1 MSSKNI
7 ALAVITKYL
16 DSISPYK
23 DFIENAYNHNIK
35 IKVLIIVY
43 SHGIED
49 NTYIKLK
56 NILNEFNTKLKIVKA
71 NNDPPLQEK
80 LKKLGISAKNIK
92 NLTSSPF
99 FAKYKLL
106 PYGQYRNI
114 ALLTA
119 LTYNSPIDYL
129 FFIDTDVYPYLLKK
143 NSYHTYFEKIDFFQ
157 EHLKY
162 LKLPKTIITSSDYS
176 GYYILPPLKL
186 NFLKKFLIGLEK
198 ENCYNFLKNSIHGLK
213 YASHKRKIKNTN
225 KILGGNLAINLK
237 YFNILPPFY
246 STTYIFKNKLFLG
259 RGEDTL
265 FTKTINKS
273 RFRII
278 DIDLKIFHN
287 TYENFPKKPSLD
299 DKNVKDRIYYAS
311 TGWLGRNHFLNWL
324 YTKTGQQTQKEWNK
338 KLKREYKNLLIGSRE
353 LAFHLNEKR
362 FLDLGD
368 IFLSSYNQLDTMIE
382 EYYKTIAAWNE
393 VKRKLKKECA
403 LNETT
408 FN

>member
-1 MSSKNI
+1 MSTKNI

-16 DSISPYK
+16 DSISPYA

-49 NTYIKLK
+49 NSYIKLK
-56 NILNEFNTKLKIVKA
+56 NILKEFKTNLKTVKA

-80 LKKLGISAKNIK
+80 LKNIGVSAKNIK
-92 NLTSSPF
+92 NLTSFPLF
-99 FAKYKLL
+99 EKYKLL
-106 PYGQYRNI
+106 PYGHYRNI

-143 NSYHTYFEKIDFFQ
+143 NSKHIYLENTNFFQ

-176 GYYILPPLKL
+176 GYYILPPIKLKY
-186 NFLKKFLIGLEK
+186 LKKFLIGLEK
-198 ENCYNFLKNSIHGLK
+198 ENCYYFLKNSSRGIK
-213 YASHKRKIKNTN
+213 YAPQKRKIRNTN
-225 KILGGNLAINLK
+225 KILGGNLGINLK

-246 STTYIFKNKLFLG
+246 STTFIFKNKLFLG

-265 FTKTINKS
+265 FTKTINKTK
-273 RFRII
+273 FRII

-287 TYENFPKKPSLD
+287 TYSSFPKEPSLNN
-299 DKNVKDRIYYAS
+299 KKVRDRIFYAS

-324 YTKTGQQTQKEWNK
+324 YTKNGQQTQKEWNK
-338 KLKREYKNLLIGSRE
+338 KLKKEYKNLLIGSRE
-353 LAFHLNEKR
+353 LAFYLNEKR

-368 IFLSSYNQLDTMIE
+368 IFLSSYNQLDKMID
-382 EYYKTIAAWNE
+382 EYYKTIAAWSE
-393 VKRKLKKECA
+393 VKGKLKKECA
-403 LNETT
+403 VNEIT